1 MRELM
6 LTGCAT
12 RPLGSYLKGLG
23 VLRVLAEQAD
33 EYAEAAWPAD
43 TLQLTTHLERSRLE
57 DFFLDHYRPTPIV
70 SPWNKSSGF
79 DGKPVPEV
87 DRILETDAP
96 RLLTYQQTIAQAR
109 QVVAAMD
116 GGDKLDVLLR
126 CRATLPDSAL
136 PWLDA
141 AVVLTEERPAYPPLL
156 GTGGN
161 LGRLELSRN
170 YMGHL
175 ARVLCLETGRRAPT
189 LEHSRAWLRAA
200 LFDEGHPSLV
210 QQSIAQ
216 FDPGAAG
223 GANMAALGKAESV
236 VNPWDYV
243 LLLEGAVLFASAVAR
258 RLGTDSAGTAAM
270 PFTTRPTPVG
280 YTSNAEEPAKGEF
293 WAPVWRRPMTLPEL
307 AYFLGEGR
315 ADWQGRQ
322 ARTGLDFARAVA
334 SLGTDRGVDR
344 FVRHAFV
351 ERLGQM
357 TLAVPVGVVA
367 VRDRPEVRVL
377 GQLDNWMTR
386 VGRSKNIPAGVAS
399 ALRRVEQAMY
409 AVASDGGTENLR
421 RTLTETA
428 RLHHAVSCSPSGR
441 ERVHPLTEAKADD
454 WLASGLDDGSDE
466 FAVAAGLA
474 SAQDRDA
481 SLRRLLTAVA
491 VDPRGRLR
499 WSDQPAPVTGLG
511 TRHVAEVLAD
521 ALRRHAVDRGRAD
534 RRANPPEALD
544 HLGHGLDLHFAF
556 QRSTALSPILRAA
569 GGRLDSRRLSELLGG
584 LLLLD
589 WRVRDGTKPYH
600 PAGAMG
606 PSAMTPAAAVTLPFF
621 HGQPVSRRSGRV
633 LLRADPAWPQLLAVG
648 QVAAVLDGA
657 LRRLR
662 IAGFDVPP
670 IEPQAASSGMDGRWL
685 AVAALCRLRQ
695 PDAQQLLMFLN
706 PTEPE

>member
-1 MRELM
+1 MSELM
-6 LTGCAT
+6 LAGCAT

-33 EYAEAAWPAD
+33 AHAAAAWPAE
-43 TLQLTTHLERSRLE
+43 TLQLTTRLERAALE
-57 DFFLDHYRPTPIV
+57 DFLLEQYQPTPIV
-70 SPWNKSSGF
+70 SPWNGSSGF

-87 DRILETDAP
+87 DCIVEADEP
-96 RLLTYQQTIAQAR
+96 RLLTYQRTIAQAR
-109 QVVAAMD
+109 QAVARID
-116 GGDKLDVLLR
+116 SGDKRDLLVR
-126 CRATLPDSAL
+126 CRATLPDAAL

-141 AVVLTEERPAYPPLL
+141 AVVLTDERPAYPPLL

-175 ARVLCLETGRRAPT
+175 ARVLCLQSGRGAPT
-189 LEHSRAWLRAA
+189 LEHSRGWLRAA
-200 LFDEGHPSLV
+200 LFDEGDPTLV

-223 GANMAALGKAESV
+223 GANMAATGQAKSV

-258 RLGTDSAGTAAM
+258 RLGTDTAGTAAM

-307 AYFLGEGR
+307 SYFLGEGR
-315 ADWQGRQ
+315 ADWRGRQ
-322 ARTGLDFARAVA
+322 AHTGLDFARAVA

-377 GQLDNWMTR
+377 GQLDDWLAR
-386 VGRSKNIPAGVAS
+386 IGRSKNIPAGVAS
-399 ALRRVEQAMY
+399 ALRRVEQAMFD
-409 AVASDGGTENLR
+409 VASDGGTANLQ
-421 RTLTETA
+421 RTLAGVA
-428 RLHHAVSCSPSGR
+428 RLHHAVSCSPAIR
-441 ERVHPLTEAKADD
+441 ERVNPLTDAKADD
-454 WLASGLDDGSDE
+454 WLANGLDDGSDE

-481 SLRRLLTAVA
+481 SLRRLLTSVTL
-491 VDPRGRLR
+491 DPRGRLR
-499 WSDQPAPVTGLG
+499 WSDRPAPVPGLG
-511 TRHVAEVLAD
+511 TRHVAEVLAE

-534 RRANPPEALD
+534 KRSRPPDPLD

-556 QRSTALSPILRAA
+556 QRSTARYPVLRAA
-569 GGRLDSRRLSELLGG
+569 AGRLDAQRLSELLGG

-589 WRVRDGTKPYH
+589 WQARDGMEPYR
-600 PAGAMG
+600 PAGSTA
-606 PSAMTPAAAVTLPFF
+606 PSPITPAAAVILPFF
-621 HGQPVSRRSGRV
+621 HGQPLSRGSGRV
-633 LLRADPAWPQLLAVG
+633 LLRADPAWPQLLTAG
-648 QVAAVLDGA
+648 EIAAVLDDA
-657 LRRLR
+657 MRRLR

-670 IEPQAASSGMDGRWL
+670 IQPQTASSGLEGRWL

-695 PDAQQLLMFLN
+695 TDAQQLLAYVN
-706 PTEPE
+706 PPEPE